1 MIVSTNKKNGKP
13 YLFAEEVLDA
23 TNDANGRVMCLY
35 YSLETGAGFCSGE
48 YRVRSEVQGR

>member
-1 MIVSTNKKNGKP
+1 MIVFTNKKNGKP

-35 YSLETGAGFCSGE
+35 YSLETGAGF
-48 YRVRSEVQGR
+48 VRESTEFGHLCQHL